1 MLWIFWLVFAYFLG
15 SIPFG
20 LFIGKICHNIDIRTE
35 GSKSTGAT
43 NVARLCGFKYGVA
56 ALILDVAKGFIPVL
70 MAYQYS
76 HNWIFISLVAA
87 AAVLG
92 HVFSIF
98 LDMKGGKA
106 VATSIGIFL
115 ALAPVATIYSIVMLL
130 AVIALSGFVSMGSL
144 TFGIAL
150 PFFTLITGS
159 FGMVPLACGI
169 TLLLFWTH
177 RENIKRLAKGEENS
191 WKKRK

>member
-20 LFIGKICHNIDIRTE
+20 LFIGKICHGIDIRND

-56 ALILDVAKGFIPVL
+56 ALILDLGKGFVPVI
-70 MAYQYS
+70 MASQYS
-76 HNWIFISLVAA
+76 HNWMFLSLVAA

-92 HVFSIF
+92 HVFSMF

-106 VATSIGIFL
+106 VATSVGVFL
-115 ALAPVATIYSIVMLL
+115 ALAPAALIYSVICLF
-130 AVIALSGFVSMGSL
+130 AVIFLSGFVSMGSL
-144 TFGIAL
+144 TFAIVL
-150 PFFTLITGS
+150 PIFCLFTGKV
-159 FGMVPLACGI
+159 GMVPLACGI

-177 RENIKRLAKGEENS
+177 RANIQRLAKGEEIS
-191 WKKRK
+191 WKKK

>member
-20 LFIGKICHNIDIRTE
+20 LFIGKICCNLDIRNE

-70 MAYQYS
+70 MACQYS

-106 VATSIGIFL
+106 VATTIGVFL
-115 ALAPVATIYSIVMLL
+115 ALTPVATIYSIICLL

-144 TFGIAL
+144 TFAVAL
-150 PFFTLITGS
+150 PFFSLVTGS
-159 FGMVPLACGI
+159 IGMVPLACGM
-169 TLLLFWTH
+169 TVLLFWTH
-177 RENIKRLAKGEENS
+177 RDNIKRLAKGQENS
-191 WKKRK
+191 WKKKK

>member
-20 LFIGKICHNIDIRTE
+20 LFIGKICCNLDIRTE

-56 ALILDVAKGFIPVL
+56 ALALDLGKGFIPVL

-106 VATSIGIFL
+106 VATTIGVFL
-115 ALAPVATIYSIVMLL
+115 ALAPVATIYSVIFLL

-144 TFGIAL
+144 TFAISL
-150 PFFTLITGS
+150 PFFTLVTGCV
-159 FGMVPLACGI
+159 GMVPLACGM
-169 TLLLFWTH
+169 TVLLFWTH
-177 RENIKRLAKGEENS
+177 RDNIKRLATGEEHS
-191 WKKRK
+191 WKKKK

>member
-20 LFIGKICHNIDIRTE
+20 LFIGKICYNLDIRTE

-56 ALILDVAKGFIPVL
+56 ALILDVAKGFVPVL

-106 VATSIGIFL
+106 VATTIGVFL
-115 ALAPVATIYSIVMLL
+115 ALAPVATIYSIIFLL
-130 AVIALSGFVSMGSL
+130 AVIGLSGFVSMGSL
-144 TFGIAL
+144 TFAVAL
-150 PFFTLITGS
+150 PFFTLVTGAI
-159 FGMVPLACGI
+159 GMVPLACGM
-169 TLLLFWTH
+169 TMLLFWTH
-177 RENIKRLAKGEENS
+177 RDNIKRLAKGEENS
-191 WKKRK
+191 WKKKK

>member
-20 LFIGKICHNIDIRTE
+20 LFIGKICCNLDIRTE

-56 ALILDVAKGFIPVL
+56 ALVLDLAKGFVPVL
-70 MAYQYS
+70 MACQYS

-106 VATSIGIFL
+106 VATTIGIFL
-115 ALAPVATIYSIVMLL
+115 ALAPVATVYSVILLL
-130 AVIALSGFVSMGSL
+130 AVIGLSGFVSMGSL
-144 TFGIAL
+144 TFAVAL

-159 FGMVPLACGI
+159 IGMVPLACCM
-169 TLLLFWTH
+169 TVLLFWTH
-177 RENIKRLAKGEENS
+177 RDNIRRLAKGEENS
-191 WKKRK
+191 WKKKK

>member
-20 LFIGKICHNIDIRTE
+20 LFIGKICYNMDIRTE

-56 ALILDVAKGFIPVL
+56 ALLLDVAKGFIPVL

-87 AAVLG
+87 AAVIG

-98 LDMKGGKA
+98 MDMKGGKA
-106 VATSIGIFL
+106 VATTIGVFL
-115 ALAPVATIYSIVMLL
+115 ALAPAATLYSIVVLL
-130 AVIALSGFVSMGSL
+130 AVIVLSGFVSMGSL
-144 TFGIAL
+144 TFAVAL
-150 PFFTLITGS
+150 PFFTLVTGS
-159 FGMVPLACGI
+159 IGIVPLACGM

-177 RENIKRLAKGEENS
+177 RENIRRLAKGEENS
-191 WKKRK
+191 WKKKK

>member
-20 LFIGKICHNIDIRTE
+20 LFIGKICYNLDIRTE

-106 VATSIGIFL
+106 VATTIGVFL
-115 ALAPVATIYSIVMLL
+115 ALAPVATIYSIVFLL

-144 TFGIAL
+144 TFAVAL
-150 PFFTLITGS
+150 PFFTLVTGS
-159 FGMVPLACGI
+159 IGMVPLACGM
-169 TLLLFWTH
+169 TVLLFWTH
-177 RENIKRLAKGEENS
+177 RDNIRRLAKGEENS
-191 WKKRK
+191 WKKKK